1 MAVTDQTT
9 DDDSYFAL
17 HFSTGVY
24 VLDLNG
30 YTLITTGYD
39 DAIEVIEGATLT
51 VNDSLNGQGKVESP
65 YNPLEQ
71 IMVRL

>member
-1 MAVTDQTT
+1 M
-9 DDDSYFAL
+9 
-17 HFSTGVY
+17 
-24 VLDLNG
+24 LDLNG